1 MEIAFKNR
9 KDKSGFA
16 KAWVLHRKRAAF
28 TVPNRNYRF
37 SSELSLQNKEKL
49 LVVTSNKKG
58 IHLPPPQENK
68 KEAHPA

>member
-28 TVPNRNYRF
+28 TVQKWLFWKVKVPLWVHISVRF
-37 SSELSLQNKEKL
+37 TTFYTLYSTTKRFIPFTLIPITAS
-49 LVVTSNKKG
+49 
-58 IHLPPPQENK
+58 
-68 KEAHPA
+68 